1 MAERRRLQRGQVTVE
16 FALTWVGVLLPLTM
30 GLIFTSQILWIWH
43 GVNEYTRLGASYAT
57 THCWMSSASNVTD
70 FMRQNVPPI
79 VSQDQFQSGGVQ
91 INVNYFGKQK
101 CKEAVESVSRD
112 DKNGNLIVEKDQLL
126 HPDYRVISTTL
137 LGRGWRQDHPR
148 SSVAPR
154 DRDARRQAPAPH
166 GFDPGRRVRRR
177 ERAALDRRE
186 GDGAAR
192 RAHRRPGPQRDR
204 QLSLPDPDQPL
215 KAIGC
220 QSSGKREFDLG
231 MIGRARPA

>member
-91 INVNYFGKQK
+91 INVNYFGKDPDSGSLVPFT
-101 CKEAVESVSRD
+101 CDGDCSSACIPDTVSVSVT
-112 DKNGNLIVEKDQLL
+112 NFQ
-126 HPDYRVISTTL
+126 YQTYFTS
-137 LGRGWRQDHPR
+137 LGLPP
-148 SSVAPR
+148 VT
-154 DRDARRQAPAPH
+154 
-166 GFDPGRRVRRR
+166 
-177 ERAALDRRE
+177 
-186 GDGAAR
+186 
-192 RAHRRPGPQRDR
+192 
-204 QLSLPDPDQPL
+204 LPDFRTSAPMESAGCDPEQGVCQP
-215 KAIGC
+215 
-220 QSSGKREFDLG
+220 
-231 MIGRARPA
+231 